1 MFINE
6 SVEENLRFLIFEVQK
21 QLDRTAEYIREP
33 QLELLDS
40 ILSRDDY
47 IDNLKTNIQRKCFS
61 SVSVQGN
68 NSPARAETLKAIV
81 VVAANLEKIAD
92 FCEKSIRQLTY
103 IEHEDILKKY
113 NFEALFEQVRAG
125 IGLIEDV
132 ILNDEATKA
141 ITICRIENRIDELYG
156 DMFRRILTDLSRGEK
171 TQSLVT
177 TLFIARYI
185 ERMGDSLLNIGEAAM
200 SAFLGERIKIDQ
212 FDALEETLSEAE
224 LNPRMVDLSLKAMG
238 ETNSGC
244 RIDLVSSFDEEQNAT
259 MVIFKEGRREKLQRE
274 KAGVDYWDAMM
285 PGIAPT
291 IYAHH
296 QDGDMGAILFEY
308 LNGMTFEQILLNGD
322 TRDLKAALGHL
333 TATLGAD
340 WRKTRQKTDKP
351 VDFVQQI
358 RNRLTDIYAVHPGFA
373 AQCGVLGG
381 ITIPSYED
389 LLSMAET
396 LEPELQAPF
405 QVLVHGDFNIDNVI
419 FDTKTKRIRFIDL
432 HRASMKD
439 YVQDVSVFLVSN
451 YRLQIFDPPIRER
464 INQTILTFKQFAA
477 DFANEVGDKTFE
489 RRLALGIARSF
500 VTSTRFVLDETFAQD
515 MLMRS
520 RFLLEGLMGA
530 TGRRAA
536 KYKLP
541 EEVLIG

>member
-21 QLDRTAEYIREP
+21 QLERTAEYICEP
-33 QLELLDS
+33 KLELLDS

-61 SVSVQGN
+61 SVSSLN
-68 NSPARAETLKAIV
+68 NGGAARAESLKAIV
-81 VVAANLEKIAD
+81 IVAANLEKIAD

-113 NFEALFEQVRAG
+113 DFAELFEQVRYG
-125 IGLIEDV
+125 VSLIEDV
-132 ILNDEATKA
+132 ILNDEATMA
-141 ITICRIENRIDELYG
+141 ITLCRVEHRIDELYG
-156 DMFRRILTDLSRGEK
+156 EMFKLILVDLSRGEK

-212 FDALEETLSEAE
+212 FDALEETLSEADF
-224 LNPRMVDLSLKAMG
+224 NPQITDLSLTAMG

-244 RIDLVSSFDEEQNAT
+244 RIDLVSSRNENSNAT

-285 PGIAPT
+285 PGIAPA

-296 QDGDMGAILFEY
+296 QDGDTGAILFEY
-308 LNGMTFEQILLNGD
+308 LNGSTFEKILLNGD
-322 TRDLKAALGHL
+322 AYELNTALTHL
-333 TATLGAD
+333 TETLRAD
-340 WRKTRQKTDKP
+340 WRKTQQKTAAP

-358 RNRLTDIYAVHPGFA
+358 RSRLGDIYAVHPEFT
-373 AQCGVLGG
+373 AQQGVLGG
-381 ITIPSYED
+381 VVIPSFED
-389 LLSMAET
+389 LLSMAEVM
-396 LEPELQAPF
+396 EKELHVPF

-419 FDTKTKRIRFIDL
+419 FDPKTKRVRFIDL
-432 HRASMKD
+432 HRAAMKD

-451 YRLQIFDPPIRER
+451 FRLQIFDPPIRER
-464 INQTILTFKQFAA
+464 INQTIRDFKGFAS
-477 DFANEVGDKTFE
+477 DFALEVGDKTFE

-500 VTSTRFVLDETFAQD
+500 VTSTRFVLDEAFAQD

-520 RFLLEGLMGA
+520 RFLLEGLTA
-530 TGRRAA
+530 NTGRRVV